1 MGLPGWLTGK
11 SLPTNAGDIRDM
23 GWSLGQEDP
32 LAEGIATR
40 SSIQMV
46 NEGDLGWEGLSLGWE
61 DRLEEGLAT
70 HFGSLAWRFPLDR
83 GVCWDTVHG
92 VAKGRTRLSN

>member
-1 MGLPGWLTGK
+1 MGLPRWLSGK
-11 SLPTNAGDIRDM
+11 SLPANAGDIRDM

-32 LAEGIATR
+32 LAEGIATC

-61 DRLEEGLAT
+61 DQGGHGNPLQYSCLEN
-70 HFGSLAWRFPLDR
+70 PIDR
-83 GVCWDTVHG
+83 GSWVSKSQTWLRD
-92 VAKGRTRLSN
+92 

>member
-1 MGLPGWLTGK
+1 MGLPRWLSGK
-11 SLPTNAGDIRDM
+11 SLPANAGDIRDM

-32 LAEGIATR
+32 LAEGIATC

-61 DRLEEGLAT
+61 DRPEEGMVI
-70 HFGSLAWRFPLDR
+70 HSSILAWRIP
-83 GVCWDTVHG
+83 
-92 VAKGRTRLSN
+92 